1 MCIASVHFVIRK
13 NVSPNIGFGYV
24 WARYAAL
31 SYVIAVGSTP
41 PTASLQALTAEN
53 LRTDTVVL
61 VDTITI
67 DFPAWP
73 VRVGD
78 IVCTTELSASDKYVQ
93 GSIGSDR
100 TGSQDDA
107 HDGG

>member
-1 MCIASVHFVIRK
+1 M
-13 NVSPNIGFGYV
+13 
-24 WARYAAL
+24 
-31 SYVIAVGSTP
+31 IAVGSTP
-41 PTASLQALTAEN
+41 PRASLQTLTAEN

-67 DFPAWP
+67 GFSAWP

-93 GSIGSDR
+93 GSIGSDG